1 MVDFSEYFA
10 VIGDCTRMQILH
22 TLADAKS
29 LRAKDILAHVEIS
42 QPTLSHHMRVLVE
55 KKIVKANRIG
65 RECFYSI
72 DSDTIESLIDELKT
86 IQNAPEKVNDTLASE
101 TVVVKKKK
109 NKAKKEEKEKKD
121 KKKKKKDKK

>member
-22 TLADAKS
+22 SLADAKS

-42 QPTLSHHMRVLVE
+42 QPTLSYHMRVLVE

-101 TVVVKKKK
+101 TVVVKKK
-109 NKAKKEEKEKKD
+109 NKAKKEEKEKKN